1 MAIKAIVIKT
11 YGDPAWTR
19 PMADT
24 VARVI
29 EMDSESISAVR
40 AECDRLRA
48 MQEIR
53 SYADTVRLDAACKAL
68 DVKYPAEE
76 HGRVYGAIIGVWGL
90 LWYCI
95 YCAYDYLSEWNREP
109 NKRTKAKC

>member
-1 MAIKAIVIKT
+1 MTRAIVIKR
-11 YGDPAWTR
+11 YGDAQIGDAIVDGMTK
-19 PMADT
+19 A
-24 VARVI
+24 I
-29 EMDSESISAVR
+29 SMDAASIAAVR
-40 AECDRLRA
+40 AECERLRA
-48 MQEIR
+48 LQDIR
-53 SYADTVRLDAACKAL
+53 AYADTVRLDAACKAL